1 MDIKIRNYLGIALI
15 VAVLVVALAA
25 FNFSYSYSRSVD
37 PLTAPNIRVTGEGK
51 AVAVPD
57 IAQFSFSVITEGN
70 NIQQIQGEN
79 AKKINQAIDYLKSEG
94 VAKEDIETKNYNLE
108 PRYEH
113 FNCPPVPTPRPVLT
127 PVDGGGVCPLPR
139 IGGYTLNQTVAV
151 KLRTFDKAGSILA
164 GVVAKGANSISQLSF
179 TIDDRTKVES
189 EARAKAIA
197 QAKVKAEAAA
207 EAADVK
213 LGRLLIIS
221 EFPSYP
227 SSGFGGVGGG
237 VEKAIAFP
245 PQVEPGS
252 DEIIITVDL
261 IYEIR

>member
-1 MDIKIRNYLGIALI
+1 MDTKIKNYLGIALT
-15 VAVLVVALAA
+15 VAVLVTALSAL
-25 FNFSYSYSRSVD
+25 NFSYSYFRSVD

-57 IAQFSFSVITEGN
+57 IAQFSFSVIAEGN
-70 NIQQIQGEN
+70 NIQQIQGDN

-94 VAKEDIETKNYNLE
+94 VAKEDIETKSYDLQ
-108 PRYEH
+108 PRYEY
-113 FNCPPVPTPRPVLT
+113 FSCSSPPAG
-127 PVDGGGVCPLPR
+127 GGGVCPPPR
-139 IGGYTLNQTVAV
+139 IAGYTLSQTVAV
-151 KLRTFDKAGSILA
+151 KLRNFDKTGSILA
-164 GVVAKGANSISQLSF
+164 GVVARGANSISQLFF

-213 LGRLLIIS
+213 LGRLLSIS
-221 EFPSYP
+221 EYASYP
-227 SSGFGGVGGG
+227 PPGFEGMGMGGA
-237 VEKAIAFP
+237 ERATTLA

-252 DEIIITVDL
+252 EEITITVDL

>member
-51 AVAVPD
+51 AIAVPD

-70 NIQQIQGEN
+70 NIQQIQGDN
-79 AKKINQAIDYLKSEG
+79 VKKINQAIDYLKSEG
-94 VAKEDIETKNYNLE
+94 VAKEDIETKSYDLQ
-108 PRYEH
+108 PRYEYSS
-113 FNCPPVPTPRPVLT
+113 CPPTPTPIGEEGRA
-127 PVDGGGVCPLPR
+127 CPPPR
-139 IGGYTLNQTVAV
+139 IAGYTLSQTVAV
-151 KLRTFDKAGSILA
+151 KLRNFDKTGSILA
-164 GVVAKGANSISQLSF
+164 GVAARGANSISQLSF
-179 TIDDRTKVES
+179 TIDDRVKVES

-207 EAADVK
+207 QAADVK
-213 LGRLLIIS
+213 LGRLLSIS
-221 EFPSYP
+221 EFTPYP
-227 SSGFGGVGGG
+227 SPRFEGMGVGGM
-237 VEKAIAFP
+237 EKAITLT
-245 PQVEPGS
+245 PQIEPGS
-252 DEIIITVDL
+252 DEITITVDL